1 MCFFM
6 DLGVTLA
13 LLGWAQVKSIRLL
26 MFPWVFIYT
35 GHVLLMIGHQR
46 GRG

>member
-1 MCFFM
+1 MFFFM
-6 DLGVTLA
+6 DLGVTVA
-13 LLGWAQVKSIRLL
+13 LLGWAQVNSIRLL

-35 GHVLLMIGHQR
+35 GHVLPMTGHLR